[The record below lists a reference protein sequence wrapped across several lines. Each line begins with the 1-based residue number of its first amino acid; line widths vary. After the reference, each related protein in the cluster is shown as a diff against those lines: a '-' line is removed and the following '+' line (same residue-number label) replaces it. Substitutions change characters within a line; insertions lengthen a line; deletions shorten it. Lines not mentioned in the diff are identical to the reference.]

1 MIAGLAI
8 ATGIPPRALLAEP
21 PEMVATLVA
30 VLNHP
35 RRR

>member
-8 ATGIPPRALLAEP
+8 ATGIPPRALLAES

-30 VLNHP
+30 VIND